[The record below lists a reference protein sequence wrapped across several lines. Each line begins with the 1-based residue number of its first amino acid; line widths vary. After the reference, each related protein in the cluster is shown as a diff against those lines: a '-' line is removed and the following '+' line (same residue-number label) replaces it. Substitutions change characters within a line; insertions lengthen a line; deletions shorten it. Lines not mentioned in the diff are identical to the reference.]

1 MLFIDASMFTCK
13 YCFSGVTLLVD
24 AALVERKLSE
34 YEDLEVDALFD
45 FDLGYT
51 EEQSCYVR
59 WLQLTLK
66 STTSVSKS
74 IHFKLREDELLTLQ
88 MKHLPP
94 EESLSVYTL
103 TYRTAGKASVKTK

>member
-1 MLFIDASMFTCK
+1 MSIRPSVNLGVMLFIDASMFTCK

-51 EEQSCYVR
+51 EELVLRS
-59 WLQLTLK
+59 LAATDFK
-66 STTSVSKS
+66 SNN
-74 IHFKLREDELLTLQ
+74 Q
-88 MKHLPP
+88 CQ
-94 EESLSVYTL
+94 
-103 TYRTAGKASVKTK
+103 